1 MCDPPQT
8 EHWWEQQKQTE
19 RRNCRKWLIKSCRL
33 SNLYHRLLP
42 QTAAD
47 VTAASLHLKGCNLFA
62 EQNFVCRAKRTLSLQ
77 RKAFENTSCRIRWHF
92 SRLVEERGRRP
103 ASCARDKRRSP
114 CSPCLRREKEM
125 KRSRLIETKS
135 TPCLCE
141 LPFSWLKTLYCW

>member
-1 MCDPPQT
+1 MCDPPPT

-19 RRNCRKWLIKSCRL
+19 RRNCRKWLIKTCRL
-33 SNLYHRLLP
+33 SNPYHRLLP

-62 EQNFVCRAKRTLSLQ
+62 EQNFDCEAKRTLSLQ
-77 RKAFENTSCRIRWHF
+77 RKAFKKKTTSCCIRWHF
-92 SRLVEERGRRP
+92 SRLVGPPAERRTNGDLR
-103 ASCARDKRRSP
+103 ARHVFGEK
-114 CSPCLRREKEM
+114 KEM

-135 TPCLCE
+135 TPRLCE